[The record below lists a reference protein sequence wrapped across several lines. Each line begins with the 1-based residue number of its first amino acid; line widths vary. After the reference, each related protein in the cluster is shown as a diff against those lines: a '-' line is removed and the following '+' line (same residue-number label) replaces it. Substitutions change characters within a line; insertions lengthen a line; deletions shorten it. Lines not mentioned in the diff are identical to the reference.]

1 MPNKLVVTQEG
12 KTFIRV
18 SKVTTMLGIRKTT
31 LDGLINQGLLTPIQ
45 LKENGPFYIAK
56 AEIAQYLKR
65 TVK

>member
-45 LKENGPFYIAK
+45 LKENGPFCIAK
-56 AEIAQYLKR
+56 AEIAQHLKR